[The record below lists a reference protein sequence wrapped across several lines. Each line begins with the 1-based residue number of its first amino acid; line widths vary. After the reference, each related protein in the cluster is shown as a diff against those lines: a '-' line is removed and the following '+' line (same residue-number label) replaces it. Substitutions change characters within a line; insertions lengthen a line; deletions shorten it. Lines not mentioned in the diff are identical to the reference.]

1 MIDFAGIQVGMTPLG
16 LLGLVAGAIVLG
28 LIGQVIGDTET
39 PFEWIPDAV
48 AAFIGGYIASEMLG
62 GLSTTGPEVEGVFV
76 VPAVIGAVVFA
87 VVVDLLV
94 RMTTGGSLTHRGH
107 PA

>member
-16 LLGLVAGAIVLG
+16 LLGLVVGAIVLG
-28 LIGQVIGDTET
+28 LIGQFVGDTET

-62 GLSTTGPEVEGVFV
+62 DVSANGPEVEGVFV
-76 VPAVIGAVVFA
+76 VPAIIGAVVLA

-94 RMTTGGSLTHRGH
+94 RMTTGGSVMHRGH